1 MTSSMLF
8 TSGTRDGA
16 WTAWFPQ
23 WLSQSDGG
31 RRLAQPESEWPTT
44 SADAKEAGGGLDLHA
59 SADLAQ
65 LAQRFPDARFVLFVE
80 RPYIGLARFVA
91 SNEQGSPEHWL
102 EEWRDG
108 ARRILRHVQRHPD
121 RCLVID
127 AEEAARHSGALMQ
140 KLQALTAIELPE
152 AAAAPQRPK
161 ADALAVAI
169 ADYLSLADRD
179 ARSLMLELRACCDR
193 LDDSADSAA
202 LESAVALPDGEELR
216 RRLLALIE
224 SERAQPGLREDLA
237 NSRSELAS
245 HAASLQN
252 LAERV
257 SQAMA
262 ERDTLAKRLNAETHQ
277 LTTAHAASLQTL
289 GEQLSQAVAERDELA
304 TRLNDETHQLTTA
317 HAASLQT
324 LSEQLS
330 QAVAERDELAT
341 RLNAETHQLIATHAA
356 SLQTLSER
364 VSQAVAERD
373 ALATRLKAVT
383 RQLGQAREAAEV
395 QRETAQAT
403 LARDDAVIEQ
413 MKVEAGRLT
422 ESNAAV
428 TAAHESLRQQME
440 ALEARHD
447 ESAQEVQRARLELHR
462 VRQQYET
469 AVNDNELLK
478 LQLGQIHE
486 ELELL
491 VRRGRELETALTN
504 SPASD
509 EGMQL
514 HVARIELQTERPA
527 APHRELTFLL
537 EDVRTQDSHT
547 DELLVRLV
555 EHHGHP
561 GLVIFAAS
569 NGSKL
574 LNLWDESG
582 REGERSFVL
591 IVPNDTRTKSMLEAM
606 RSTDWLTVTSLV
618 ARLERELQQTTV
630 RQSLRWVN
638 VARRLR
644 EQLKELDRRFRC
656 DAATCTVNRIEASSI
671 VEATFEHVHFGV
683 RYLPRLSLR
692 WRPDGPA
699 AAISLA
705 NDPDTGPPLS
715 SWPLDEIGTALPAA
729 VLPLGSE
736 VAQRDLPRVLKSLS
750 PGDREFLQA
759 LLAAMPALVSS
770 AAPAL
775 QAAAQG
781 LQARAQRALAP
792 AGAAQPRARLIN
804 RLASK
809 LNLGPSPRH
818 GTASN

>member
-262 ERDTLAKRLNAETHQ
+262 ERDTLAKRLNA
-277 LTTAHAASLQTL
+277 
-289 GEQLSQAVAERDELA
+289 
-304 TRLNDETHQLTTA
+304 ETHQLTTA

>member
-289 GEQLSQAVAERDELA
+289 G
-304 TRLNDETHQLTTA
+304 
-317 HAASLQT
+317 
-324 LSEQLS
+324 EQLS